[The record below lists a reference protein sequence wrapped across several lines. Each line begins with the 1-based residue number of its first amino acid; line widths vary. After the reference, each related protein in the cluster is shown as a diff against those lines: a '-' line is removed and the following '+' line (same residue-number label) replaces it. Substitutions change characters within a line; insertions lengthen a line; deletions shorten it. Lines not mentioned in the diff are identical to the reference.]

1 VVASGAQQGAHGPA
15 LEPTHALH
23 GRHLPVLQ
31 MSHGLTGAGAGG
43 VGVGAGGVG
52 VGAGGV
58 GVGAGGVGV
67 GAGGVGVGA
76 GGVGVG
82 AGIHPGHLRQALL
95 SSRRHAGSTQHFAQS
110 PVLGM
115 LMHALQGRQAPLHG
129 SQGPTGAGAATME
142 TSAHPAQICGV
153 CSTSHRQLST

>member
-31 MSHGLTGAGAGG
+31 MSHGLTGA
-43 VGVGAGGVG
+43 
-52 VGAGGV
+52 GAGGV